1 MVVKVNNRR
10 LRKILAMQYIE
21 IQNCLFIEPSLHIS
35 INE

>member
-21 IQNCLFIEPSLHIS
+21 IQNCLFIEPFLYMF